1 MRTMLGALPLVVPGM
16 FLWAAVAIVAS
27 PFLSRFF
34 GASRLHAALLL
45 MALGLV
51 LMATLPPTGATLAG
65 SASNGDACDLS
76 RTTLAP
82 TSELLRLNATSL
94 NVLLFVP
101 LGITLGSL
109 PWSRRSLVT
118 VAAAFLLPLAIES
131 FQLLVPVLGRGCQSA
146 DVIDNTMG
154 LVIGLTVGA
163 SARWLLGAARRT
175 RTRT

>member
-1 MRTMLGALPLVVPGM
+1 MRSMLGALPLVAPGM

-65 SASNGDACDLS
+65 SGSYEEACDLS
-76 RTTLAP
+76 RMTLP
-82 TSELLRLNATSL
+82 PFSELLRPNATSL
-94 NVLLFVP
+94 NVFLFVP
-101 LGITLGSL
+101 LGIALGSL
-109 PWSRRSLVT
+109 PWSQRSLAT
-118 VAAAFLLPLAIES
+118 VAAAFLLSLVIEL
-131 FQLLVPVLGRGCQSA
+131 FQLSVPILGRGCQSA

-163 SARWLLGAARRT
+163 SARWILGRARRMRT
-175 RTRT
+175 RT

>member
-1 MRTMLGALPLVVPGM
+1 MRSMLGALPFVAPGM

-65 SASNGDACDLS
+65 SGSYEEACDLS
-76 RTTLAP
+76 RMTLAP
-82 TSELLRLNATSL
+82 FSELLRLNATSL
-94 NVLLFVP
+94 NMLLFIP

-118 VAAAFLLPLAIES
+118 VVAAFLLPLAIES
-131 FQLLVPVLGRGCQSA
+131 FQLLIPILGRGCQSA

-154 LVIGLTVGA
+154 LLIGLTVGA
-163 SARWLLGAARRT
+163 SARWLLGAARRS

>member
-1 MRTMLGALPLVVPGM
+1 MLGALPLVAPGM
-16 FLWAAVAIVAS
+16 VLWAAVAIVAS
-27 PFLSRFF
+27 PFISRFF
-34 GASRLHAALLL
+34 AASRLHAALLL

-65 SASNGDACDLS
+65 SGSYEQACDLD
-76 RTTLAP
+76 RMTLAP
-82 TSELLRLNATSL
+82 FPELSRLNATSL

-131 FQLLVPVLGRGCQSA
+131 FQLLVPDLGRECQSA

-154 LVIGLTVGA
+154 LVIGLAFGA
-163 SARWLLGAARRT
+163 SGRWLLRRARLS
-175 RTRT
+175 

>member
-1 MRTMLGALPLVVPGM
+1 MLGALPLVVPGM
-16 FLWAAVAIVAS
+16 VLWAAVAFMAS

-34 GASRLHAALLL
+34 GVSRLHAALLL

-51 LMATLPPTGATLAG
+51 LMATLPPTGAALVG
-65 SASNGDACDLS
+65 SASYREACDLD
-76 RTTLAP
+76 RMTLAP
-82 TSELLRLNATSL
+82 LSQLLRLNETSL

-131 FQLLVPVLGRGCQSA
+131 SQLLVPVLGRGCQSA